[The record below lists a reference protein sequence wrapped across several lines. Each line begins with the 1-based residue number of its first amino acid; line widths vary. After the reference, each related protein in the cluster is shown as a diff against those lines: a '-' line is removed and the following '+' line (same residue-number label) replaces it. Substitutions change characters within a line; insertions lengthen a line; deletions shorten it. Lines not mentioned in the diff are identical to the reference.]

1 MSDSVSSDVV
11 GSVVVEPA
19 FAVVTVPAGVV
30 AMRSALA
37 PGVVSFRASM
47 PVDTVPGGA
56 DDLALALAV
65 RLLDKGTTGR
75 SRHDIAEWLDARG
88 ASLSFSSHGDRVG
101 ISGRALVADIA
112 GVLALAAEQLADPL
126 FDADEVDK
134 ARARLLA
141 AIKGAEDDPGAHA
154 DGLLHRALFPPTHP
168 GYSRTFAE
176 ATAILAD
183 LTRADAARVHAL
195 GLADAPITLA
205 FGGDVAGLDLAA
217 LTAPF
222 GVRARA
228 VPDPDVPA
236 PLDGVPVRLSSA
248 VPGTSSA
255 DVRLGHALAL
265 RRGDADYLALRVAV
279 FALGGNF
286 SSRLMQTVRDRDGLT
301 YGIHAHLDGID
312 ARHGGH
318 VEVGVTLSP
327 EHLERGIETT
337 RREVEGFA
345 REGVSAA
352 DVARVAATLGGQQR
366 VGLSTSGGAAAA
378 QLAAL
383 DQRLGA
389 DYPDRFAGLVAALT
403 ADEVNAALARHL
415 DPARLVTTLAGP
427 VGEASSGEVASRV
440 QDRVSP
446 S

>member
-1 MSDSVSSDVV
+1 MIPP
-11 GSVVVEPA
+11 VVVEPA
-19 FAVVTVPAGVV
+19 FAVVTVPSGVV

-37 PGVVSFRASM
+37 PGVVSFRASL
-47 PVDTVPGGA
+47 PVETAAGSA

-65 RLLDKGTTGR
+65 RLLDKGTTAR

-101 ISGRALVADIA
+101 ISGRALRGDLA
-112 GVLALAAEQLADPL
+112 GVLALAAEQLAGPL
-126 FDADEVDK
+126 FDAAEVDK

-141 AIKGAEDDPGAHA
+141 SVKSAEDDPGAHA
-154 DGLLHRALFPPTHP
+154 DGLLHRALFPPAHP
-168 GYSRTFAE
+168 GYSRTFAG
-176 ATAILAD
+176 TSAILAD
-183 LTRADAARVHAL
+183 LTRADVVRTQAL
-195 GLADAPITLA
+195 GLADAPVTLA
-205 FGGDVAGLDLAA
+205 LGGDVAGLDLAA

-236 PLDGVPVRLSSA
+236 PLDGPSAGDAAMRLSSV
-248 VPGTSSA
+248 VPGTASA
-255 DVRLGHALAL
+255 DVRLGHALTL

-345 REGVSAA
+345 REGVAAA
-352 DVARVAATLGGQQR
+352 DVARVTATLGGQQR

-378 QLAAL
+378 QLSAL
-383 DQRLGA
+383 EQRLGA
-389 DYPDRFAGLVAALT
+389 DYPDRFAALAAALT

-415 DPARLVTTLAGP
+415 DPSRLVTTLAGP
-427 VGEASSGEVASRV
+427 VGAISSGQASSGV
-440 QDRVSP
+440 QGGVSP